1 MVKNT
6 TGGSK
11 HKSSARKH
19 AAPTSYSNK
28 DRLPS
33 SPFER
38 VAAVEKML
46 GNGMCQVITMEDR
59 PLTLIC
65 HIRGKFSGKQKSQ
78 NIVTTKSFLIVGL
91 RDWEAIPKHCDLLE
105 ILTGNYG
112 AALDEPD
119 SIYANNV
126 VFTNEEEVEEQPEIE
141 GFDRDRDK
149 EINKELVTKN
159 SRNVIKVDD
168 EEIDIDDI

>member
-119 SIYANNV
+119 DVYANDV
-126 VFTNEEEVEEQPEIE
+126 VFTNEVIEEQPEIE
-141 GFDRDRDK
+141 GVDRDR

-159 SRNVIKVDD
+159 SKNVIKVDD
-168 EEIDIDDI
+168 EEINIDDI

>member
-46 GNGMCQVITMEDR
+46 GNGMCQVITIEDR

-119 SIYANNV
+119 NIYANDV
-126 VFTNEEEVEEQPEIE
+126 IFTNEEQSEIDEQPEIE
-141 GFDRDRDK
+141 GLDRDK

-168 EEIDIDDI
+168 EEINIDDI

>member
-46 GNGMCQVITMEDR
+46 GNGMCQVITVEDR

-112 AALDEPD
+112 AALDESD
-119 SIYANNV
+119 DVYANDV
-126 VFTNEEEVEEQPEIE
+126 VFTNETIEEQPEIE
-141 GFDRDRDK
+141 GLDRDK
-149 EINKELVTKN
+149 DINKELVTKN

-168 EEIDIDDI
+168 EEINIDDI

>member
-28 DRLPS
+28 DRLPL
-33 SPFER
+33 SPFEK

-59 PLTLIC
+59 PQTLIC
-65 HIRGKFSGKQKSQ
+65 HIRGKFRGKQKSQ
-78 NIVTTKSFLIVGL
+78 NIVTTKSFLLVGL
-91 RDWEAIPKHCDLLE
+91 RDWEATSKNCDLLE

-112 AALDEPD
+112 SALNEPD
-119 SIYANNV
+119 SVYANDI
-126 VFTNEEEVEEQPEIE
+126 VFTNESIEEQPEID
-141 GFDRDRDK
+141 GLDRDK
-149 EINKELVTKN
+149 DINKELVTKN
-159 SRNVIKVDD
+159 SKNVIKVDD

>member
-19 AAPTSYSNK
+19 AAPASYSNK

-78 NIVTTKSFLIVGL
+78 NIVTTKSFLMVGL
-91 RDWEAIPKHCDLLE
+91 RDWEAIPKHCDLLS

-119 SIYANNV
+119 DVYANDI
-126 VFTNEEEVEEQPEIE
+126 VFTNEEQPEIE
-141 GFDRDRDK
+141 GLDRDNDMD
-149 EINKELVTKN
+149 INKELVTKN
-159 SRNVIKVDD
+159 SKNVIKVDE
-168 EEIDIDDI
+168 EEINIDDI

>member
-19 AAPTSYSNK
+19 AAPASYSNNK

-59 PLTLIC
+59 PLNLIC

-78 NIVTTKSFLIVGL
+78 NIVTTKSFLMVGL
-91 RDWEAIPKHCDLLE
+91 RDWEAIPKHCDLLS

-119 SIYANNV
+119 DVYANDI
-126 VFTNEEEVEEQPEIE
+126 VFTNEEQPEIE
-141 GFDRDRDK
+141 GLDK
-149 EINKELVTKN
+149 DNDMEINKELVTKN
-159 SRNVIKVDD
+159 SKNVIKVDD
-168 EEIDIDDI
+168 EEINIDDI